1 MRQFVILILVAF
13 AFPAWAANE
22 TPVLASS
29 ETPALAASKTK
40 APDLTKIQGIP
51 DIEVF
56 MFCDGLMEAGC
67 ALFKAKEYKQA
78 FAWFNNWAER
88 GEATSMNN
96 MGVMLEAGLGVKVDF
111 KRARTLYLLSSEAD
125 VAIAQYNLGM
135 MLGAQYMDFRDKKT
149 KASNAEIASRNEDL
163 LNAYKW
169 LRLAANQGHNKA
181 MAGADELEPYMTAN
195 QIKMAL
201 HRVGWTLRQMHKNPK
216 TGK

>member
-1 MRQFVILILVAF
+1 MRRFVILILVAF
-13 AFPAWAANE
+13 VFTTWAA
-22 TPVLASS
+22 S
-29 ETPALAASKTK
+29 ETPAWATSESKEP
-40 APDLTKIQGIP
+40 ALSKIQGIP
-51 DIEVF
+51 DIEDF
-56 MFCDGLMEAGC
+56 MFCDGLTAPGC
-67 ALFKAKEYKQA
+67 ALFKAKKYKQA
-78 FAWFNNWAER
+78 FAAFNKWAER